1 MSEKLPKGWEVLSS
15 EYMHREPWL
24 TVRKDALK
32 LANGHVIPDYYV
44 LEYPDWVNVVGV
56 TKDERLLIISQYRHG
71 IGRVSYEICAGVSEK
86 GDGSPME
93 SAKRELLEETGYGGG
108 EWQEWTSMAPN
119 SSTSN
124 NWVHCYLATG
134 IEKVAEPE
142 LEKSEDISVHLFTA
156 EEVKELMLRGDI
168 IQATQLTSLWK
179 YMYMLEANKRAGN

>member
-1 MSEKLPKGWEVLSS
+1 MSAKLPKGWEVLSS

-71 IGRVSYEICAGVSEK
+71 IGKVSYEICAGVSED

>member
-1 MSEKLPKGWEVLSS
+1 MSAKLPKGWEVLSS

-93 SAKRELLEETGYGGG
+93 SAKRELWEETGYGGG

>member
-1 MSEKLPKGWEVLSS
+1 MSAKLPEGWEVLSS

-71 IGRVSYEICAGVSEK
+71 IGKVSYEICAGVSEK

>member
-1 MSEKLPKGWEVLSS
+1 MSAKLPKGWEVLSS

-71 IGRVSYEICAGVSEK
+71 IGKVSYEICAGVSED

-156 EEVKELMLRGDI
+156 EDVKELMLRGDI

>member
-1 MSEKLPKGWEVLSS
+1 MKGTLPEGWKVLSS
-15 EYMHREPWL
+15 EYLHKADWL
-24 TVRKDALK
+24 TVRKDSLQ
-32 LANGHVIPDYYV
+32 LASGHVIPDYYV
-44 LEYPDWVNVVGV
+44 LEYPDWINIVAI
-56 TKDERLLIISQYRHG
+56 TADDQMLLIRQYRHG
-71 IGRVSYEICAGVSEK
+71 AALTAYELCAGVCEEHD
-86 GDGSPME
+86 GDPID